1 MKKTISLLAVTAALA
16 IAVGMP
22 AYSALSVDD
31 DRSGTHADTHR
42 GASPVL
48 MARGDDDSGRRLGA
62 RHDDDAGEC
71 DDDEGACG
79 GGRNPAPAGSVA
91 PPKNGLFGTGAAPAV
106 QVN

>member
-1 MKKTISLLAVTAALA
+1 MKKSISLLAVTAVLA
-16 IAVGMP
+16 IAVGVP
-22 AYSALSVDD
+22 AYSALSEHDG
-31 DRSGTHADTHR
+31 RSGVRAENHH
-42 GASPVL
+42 GAAQARL
-48 MARGDDDSGRRLGA
+48 ARGDGDSDHRAGA
-62 RHDDDAGEC
+62 RHHDDEDEC